1 MKQIPNDS
9 IKKWAYSNSNK
20 LSHPV
25 SVAAV
30 CPGCSLN
37 VVFNTKRRLY
47 DPNRDTSSC
56 SSDCPACGDTAHFW
70 VVDMVA
76 HARQDGEGQ
85 PGVYMLP
92 APLEHMNMSDHEE
105 TIPDSV
111 LQYCQT
117 AQDIYFSGNLM
128 ATNVLIKTALE
139 TVFND
144 FLPIGNSRGDLS
156 MMIRDSI
163 SAINHNEPLATLSA
177 STRKHGDLHTL
188 FKQHHGTDQDTADAM
203 MQLLETLVM
212 YLYVLPARFKD
223 LEARFAQMKNQIEDD
238 SETMNDDING
248 PVNQTS
254 DADSTTR
261 AIDESINDVHD
272 NSSHESTSVDDD
284 EPSDIAAHSGS
295 HRYKHLKSNRD
306 DNNDPEDEA
315 A

>member
-1 MKQIPNDS
+1 M
-9 IKKWAYSNSNK
+9 
-20 LSHPV
+20 

-56 SSDCPACGDTAHFW
+56 SSDCPACGANVHFW
-70 VVDMVA
+70 VVDMVG
-76 HARQDGEGQ
+76 HARQDGEGH

-92 APLEHMNMSDHEE
+92 APHEHMDMSEHEE

-111 LQYCQT
+111 LQYCKT

-144 FLPIGNSRGDLS
+144 FLPIGNSRGELS

-163 SAINHNEPLATLSA
+163 STINHNEPLAALTA
-177 STRKHGDLHTL
+177 STRKDGDLHTL
-188 FKQHHGTDQDTADAM
+188 FKQHHGTDQNTADAM
-203 MQLLETLVM
+203 MQLLETLIM
-212 YLYVLPARFKD
+212 YLYVLPARFKQ
-223 LEARFAQMKNQIEDD
+223 LEAEFADLKSRIDTNDEDPDGELNNDNVDHEDFTTDGHHDQGNNATSVNDD
-238 SETMNDDING
+238 SHPDDADETMH
-248 PVNQTS
+248 P
-254 DADSTTR
+254 
-261 AIDESINDVHD
+261 
-272 NSSHESTSVDDD
+272 
-284 EPSDIAAHSGS
+284 
-295 HRYKHLKSNRD
+295 RYKHMTRKRND
-306 DNNDPEDEA
+306 DDPEDKA

>member
-1 MKQIPNDS
+1 M
-9 IKKWAYSNSNK
+9 
-20 LSHPV
+20 

-56 SSDCPACGDTAHFW
+56 SSDCPACGDTVHFW

-92 APLEHMNMSDHEE
+92 APQEHMEMSEHEE

-111 LQYCQT
+111 LQYCKT
-117 AQDIYFSGNLM
+117 AQDIYFSGNLI

-144 FLPIGNSRGDLS
+144 FLPIGNSRGELS

-163 SAINHNEPLATLSA
+163 STINHNEPLATLTA
-177 STRKHGDLHTL
+177 STRKHGDLHAL

-203 MQLLETLVM
+203 MQLLETLIM
-212 YLYVLPARFKD
+212 YLYVLPAQFKQ
-223 LEARFAQMKNQIEDD
+223 LGARFAEIR
-238 SETMNDDING
+238 SR
-248 PVNQTS
+248 TS
-254 DADSTTR
+254 DYSENLDKGIDDNIDQADNSVNSDNR
-261 AIDESINDVHD
+261 SSAVGESSGQENGDDTHND
-272 NSSHESTSVDDD
+272 NSSTSINDD
-284 EPSDIAAHSGS
+284 EPSNIAAHTDGR
-295 HRYKHLKSNRD
+295 RYKHLTSSRNKND
-306 DNNDPEDEA
+306 DDPEDQA